1 MLPVVRRFVLGP
13 AIAVAVAAV
22 PLLFDVHAASAATA
36 SVRVSGKLSVRTGAA
51 NWHRQ
56 TRQLKNGN
64 KVNIVCKV
72 TGQYVRGKVRR
83 TAQWNRLALGD
94 YISHAYVS
102 GNPNLPTCAAVD
114 AAKAATPVQTVVSQP
129 WSVVEPNGSM
139 TTAQFIAASVPG
151 AQQSQR
157 EHRVPASVTIAQAIL
172 ESGWGKSALAHFD
185 KNYFGMK
192 CFTQGVYA
200 NGCKT
205 HSTAECTPAG
215 ACFTTNASFRTYA
228 SVVNSFRDHGALL
241 ATNSRYARAFNY
253 TTNAN
258 QFAAEIHA
266 AGYATDPQY
275 TTKLVN
281 IMAKY
286 NLYQYDLR

>member
-1 MLPVVRRFVLGP
+1 LLDVS
-13 AIAVAVAAV
+13 AAN
-22 PLLFDVHAASAATA
+22 AASA
-36 SVRVSGKLSVRTGAA
+36 SVRVSGKLSVRSGAA
-51 NWHRQ
+51 NWHPQ
-56 TRQLKNGN
+56 TRALKNGT
-64 KVNIVCKV
+64 KVTVVCKV
-72 TGQYVRGKVRR
+72 TGQYIRGKVRR
-83 TAQWNRLALGD
+83 TAQWDRLALGD
-94 YISHAYVS
+94 YISHAYVA
-102 GNPNLPTCAAVD
+102 GNPKLPTCAAPAV
-114 AAKAATPVQTVVSQP
+114 AAAPTQTVISQP

-200 NGCKT
+200 NGCRT

-215 ACFTTNASFRTYA
+215 ACFSTNASFRTYA

-241 ATNSRYARAFNY
+241 ATNPRYARAFNY
-253 TTNAN
+253 ITNAN
-258 QFAAEIHA
+258 QFAAEIHV

-275 TTKLVN
+275 TTKLVA
-281 IMAKY
+281 IMARY

>member
-1 MLPVVRRFVLGP
+1 MLPVVRRFILGP
-13 AIAVAVAAV
+13 VIAAAVAAV
-22 PLLFDVHAASAATA
+22 PLAVDVSAASAATA
-36 SVRVSGKLSVRTGAA
+36 SVRVSGKLAVRAGAA

-56 TRQLKNGN
+56 TRTLKNNN
-64 KVNIVCKV
+64 KVNVVCKV

-83 TAQWNRLALGD
+83 TAQWDRLVIGD
-94 YISHAYVS
+94 YISHAYVA
-102 GNPNLPTCAAVD
+102 GNPKLPNCPAAP
-114 AAKAATPVQTVVSQP
+114 AASPVQTVVSGP

-139 TTAQFIAASVPG
+139 TTAQFIVASAPG

-200 NGCKT
+200 NGCRS
-205 HSTAECTPAG
+205 HSTAECTPTG
-215 ACFTTNASFRTYA
+215 VCFTTNASFRTYA
-228 SVVNSFRDHGALL
+228 SVVNSFRDHGSLL
-241 ATNSRYARAFNY
+241 ATNSRYARAF
-253 TTNAN
+253 T
-258 QFAAEIHA
+258 F
-266 AGYATDPQY
+266 GYATDPQY
-275 TTKLVN
+275 TTKLVA
-281 IMAKY
+281 IMVKY